1 MGGLANATAGYYA
14 LFSSRRSGRHYIDYR
29 GTPRPQRPYSIW
41 PVFGWRRGDCVIL
54 GATTYAWLPATVQY
68 SMKFRVG
75 LTGGIGSGKSTVA
88 SLFKECGVL
97 VIDSDVISHQM
108 TQSGGM
114 AIAAIRS
121 TFGDDY
127 IDASGALNR
136 ALMRQLIFSD
146 RAAKLQLEAILH
158 PLIRAQIMVQVDNA
172 NTNSALTSPYLLLV
186 IPLLFETLS
195 YHELVQRTLVVD
207 CAETTQI
214 ARTMQRGG
222 LDEQTVRTIMAS
234 QITRAERLRLADEII
249 QNDGS
254 LDTLRQQVDQLHQR
268 YLTIFSGID

>member
-1 MGGLANATAGYYA
+1 
-14 LFSSRRSGRHYIDYR
+14 
-29 GTPRPQRPYSIW
+29 
-41 PVFGWRRGDCVIL
+41 
-54 GATTYAWLPATVQY
+54 
-68 SMKFRVG
+68 MKFCVG

-88 SLFKECGVL
+88 SLFKECDVL

-108 TQSGGM
+108 TQSGGV
-114 AIAAIRS
+114 AIAAIR
-121 TFGDDY
+121 TAFGDGY

-146 RAAKLQLEAILH
+146 HAAKLQLEAILH
-158 PLIRAQIMVQVDNA
+158 PLIREQIMVQVNNA
-172 NTNSALTSPYLLLV
+172 NTHSTQPSPYMLLV

-207 CAETTQI
+207 CAETAQI
-214 ARTMQRGG
+214 SRTMRRSG

-254 LDTLRQQVDQLHQR
+254 LNTLRQQVSQMHQR
-268 YLTIFSGID
+268 YLTISSGID